1 MAALAALGLRTT
13 VTSFGERAACLVGN
27 STCVTDITKKESV
40 TDVDSRGASV
50 SGRSRTGRKQGIGAL
65 GRRHDSQGAM
75 RERHGR
81 GLLTRTRALV
91 MQNIVGRFARTQS

>member
-1 MAALAALGLRTT
+1 MRVSRKLDLCNRHGQRSVGRSRSVRVSRKLGRKTRT
-13 VTSFGERAACLVGN
+13 
-27 STCVTDITKKESV
+27 DV
-40 TDVDSRGASV
+40 TDVDSRGGSV
-50 SGRSRTGRKQGIGAL
+50 SGRSRTGRGRGIGAL

>member
-1 MAALAALGLRTT
+1 MVNVLLAANPAT
-13 VTSFGERAACLVGN
+13 
-27 STCVTDITKKESV
+27 
-40 TDVDSRGASV
+40 
-50 SGRSRTGRKQGIGAL
+50 RSRRGRGIGAL

>member
-1 MAALAALGLRTT
+1 MTLLVPKSRTWASLLPRSTGFALASSRRR
-13 VTSFGERAACLVGN
+13 SSPLV
-27 STCVTDITKKESV
+27 
-40 TDVDSRGASV
+40 ASPLL
-50 SGRSRTGRKQGIGAL
+50 GIGAL

-91 MQNIVGRFARTQS
+91 MQNIVGRFARTLS